1 MSSTNSISMAECIFC
16 DVISGKLPSYKLY
29 EDEDFI
35 AILDIFPK
43 SEGHTLVI
51 PKKHYTWVWDY
62 PELGKYFEVVGKIA
76 KHLRPLAPDNIVRC
90 IIWGWDVPHAH
101 IHLIPGKENNL
112 NGEKLNNER
121 MKKLQKKFLMS

>member
-1 MSSTNSISMAECIFC
+1 MSECIFC
-16 DVISGKLPSYKLY
+16 QVVAGKLPSYKIY

-51 PKKHYTWVWDY
+51 PKKHVEWVWDY
-62 PELGKYFEVVGKIA
+62 LDLGKYFELVGKIA
-76 KHLRPLAPDNIVRC
+76 RHHRKLAPDNIVRC

-101 IHLIPGKENNL
+101 IHLIPGKDNNL
-112 NGEKLNNER
+112 KGEKLPGGQMEKLKER
-121 MKKLQKKFLMS
+121 FAV

>member
-1 MSSTNSISMAECIFC
+1 MSECIFC
-16 DVISGKLPSYKLY
+16 QVIAGKLPSYKLY
-29 EDEDFI
+29 ENDDFI

-51 PKKHYTWVWDY
+51 PKKHVPWVWDY
-62 PELGKYFEVVGKIA
+62 DQPGKYFELVSKIA
-76 KHLRPLAPDNIVRC
+76 KHHRELAPDNIVRC

-112 NGEKLNNER
+112 TGEKLSDER
-121 MKKLQKKFLMS
+121 MQEIQKRFAVSK